1 MGRIASLLVVIAGLG
16 LSRPA
21 PAAVEEGPVLLL
33 EVTSRVGPDE
43 APEAAPPRFA
53 LLEDGQ
59 VFVGGTSEILAGR
72 LEKGEAK
79 AIESQ
84 IDRIRKLPGLGSSV
98 SFGPGNRRSR
108 LVVRKGRPLEIVAS
122 GDPDSA
128 PPNLRPLGALVRS
141 LDSFSHPSLKPFRP
155 ASYLARAREGNLVGG
170 CRPWESALPPLGEL
184 LGAPR
189 AVASEALVGWPTGA
203 APASVCAGDKRYVV
217 TFRPMLPGDR
227 P

>member
-1 MGRIASLLVVIAGLG
+1 MGRTASVLAVLACLG

-21 PAAVEEGPVLLL
+21 PALEEGPVLLL
-33 EVTSRVGPDE
+33 EVASRVGPDE

-59 VFVGGTSEILAGR
+59 VFVGGTSEVLAGR

-79 AIESQ
+79 GIESQ

-98 SFGPGNRRSR
+98 SFGPGDRRAR

-122 GDPDSA
+122 GDPDAA
-128 PPNLRPLGALVRS
+128 PPNLRPLAALVRS
-141 LDSFSHPSLKPFRP
+141 LESFSHPSLKPFRP
-155 ASYLARAREGNLVGG
+155 VSYLARAREGSLAGG
-170 CRPWESALPPLGEL
+170 CRRWESRLPPLADL
-184 LGAPR
+184 LGATR
-189 AVASEALVGWPTGA
+189 VVAAEVLVGWPTGA
-203 APASVCAGDKRYVV
+203 APASVCDGDRRYVV